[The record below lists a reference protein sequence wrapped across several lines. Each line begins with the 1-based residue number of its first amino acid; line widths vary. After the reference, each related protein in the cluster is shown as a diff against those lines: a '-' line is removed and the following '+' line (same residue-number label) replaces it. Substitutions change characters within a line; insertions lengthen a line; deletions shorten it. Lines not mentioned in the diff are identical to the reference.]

1 MKEPKK
7 VKNIILILGGLALIM
22 TFLTWGNG
30 SAGLIGKVISFVVTP
45 VQKISSQVSAGLN
58 RSWEGMKD
66 VQTLEAENEQLKKEI
81 DTLRYE
87 KKLLEQEKNEL
98 DRLRELYQLDKRHA
112 DYPKT
117 GARVI
122 GKNPG
127 NWYETFIIDKG
138 AKHGMKVDMVV
149 TAGGGL
155 VGKIIQVR
163 ELDSTVISLID
174 ELSGISSKIL
184 RTSDLC
190 TVSGSKKLAQEGL
203 ALIEQIAEDT
213 HLIIGDEIITSHLG
227 KIYPPG
233 ILIGKV
239 KDININP
246 NKLSKTAILE
256 PAVDFKHLEE
266 VLVII
271 GDTTAVETPAEP
283 ATEASDASASK

>member
-7 VKNIILILGGLALIM
+7 VKNIIIILGVLALIM
-22 TFLTWGNG
+22 SFLTWGSSSSG
-30 SAGLIGKVISFVVTP
+30 FAGKAISFLFTP
-45 VQKISSQVSAGLN
+45 IQKISNEISTRLGN
-58 RSWEGMKD
+58 SWSGMRD
-66 VQTLEAENEQLKKEI
+66 VQELETENEQLKKEI

-98 DRLRELYQLDKRHA
+98 DRLRALYDFDKRFA

-138 AKHGMKVDMVV
+138 EKDGMKVDMVV
-149 TAGGGL
+149 TSGNGL

-163 ELDSTVISLID
+163 QSDSTVISLID
-174 ELSGISSKIL
+174 ELSGISAKIL

-190 TVSGSKKLAQEGL
+190 IVSGSKKLGQEGQ

-213 HLIIGDEIITSHLG
+213 HLIIGDEIVTSHLG
-227 KIYPPG
+227 QIYPPG
-233 ILIGKV
+233 ILIGQV
-239 KDININP
+239 KDIEVNP

-266 VLVII
+266 VLVIV
-271 GDTTAVETPAEP
+271 GNHAES
-283 ATEASDASASK
+283 ESEE

>member
-1 MKEPKK
+1 MKEPRK
-7 VKNIILILGGLALIM
+7 VKNIIIVLGVLALIM
-22 TFLTWGNG
+22 SFLTWGNG
-30 SAGLIGKVISFVVTP
+30 SVGFFGRVVSFVLTP
-45 VQKISSQVSAGLN
+45 IQKISYEISSRFGNAWDGIQ
-58 RSWEGMKD
+58 D
-66 VQTLEAENEQLKKEI
+66 VKELEEKNEKLQKEI

-87 KKLLEQEKNEL
+87 NKLLQQEKNEL
-98 DRLRELYQLDKRHA
+98 DRLRQLYQFDKRFA

-138 AKHGMKVDMVV
+138 ARDGLKVDMVV
-149 TAGGGL
+149 TAGNGL

-163 ELDSTVISLID
+163 EMDATVISLID
-174 ELSGISSKIL
+174 ELSGISAKIL

-190 TVSGSKKLAQEGL
+190 TVSGSKKLGQNGE

-213 HLIIGDEIITSHLG
+213 HLIIGDEIVTSHLG

-233 ILIGKV
+233 ILIGTV
-239 KDININP
+239 KDIHVNP
-246 NKLSKTAILE
+246 NKLSKTAVLA

-271 GDTTAVETPAEP
+271 GDDTKAEK
-283 ATEASDASASK
+283 EE

>member
-1 MKEPKK
+1 MKEPKRI
-7 VKNIILILGGLALIM
+7 KNIIIILGILALLM
-22 TFLTWGNG
+22 SFLTNGNSG
-30 SAGLIGKVISFVVTP
+30 FLGNAISFFATP
-45 VQKISSQVSAGLN
+45 IQKIGHELMGRLN
-58 RSWEGMKD
+58 SSWEDVKD
-66 VQTLEAENEQLKKEI
+66 LQALQAENEELKKQI

-98 DRLRELYQLDKRHA
+98 DRLRELYQLDKRYA

-127 NWYETFIIDKG
+127 NWYETFVIDKG
-138 AKHGMKVDMVV
+138 SAHGMKVDMVV
-149 TAGGGL
+149 TAGNGL

-174 ELSGISSKIL
+174 ELSGISAKIL

-190 TVSGSKKLAQEGL
+190 TVSGSKSLGQEGM
-203 ALIEQIAEDT
+203 ALIEQMAEDT
-213 HLIIGDEIITSHLG
+213 HLIIGDEIVTSHLG

-233 ILIGKV
+233 ILIGTV
-239 KDININP
+239 KDINVNP
-246 NKLSKTAILE
+246 NKLSKTAVLE

-271 GDTTAVETPAEP
+271 GEGGEAEN
-283 ATEASDASASK
+283 EE

>member
-7 VKNIILILGGLALIM
+7 VKNIILVLGVLALVM
-22 TFLTWGNG
+22 SFLTWGNG
-30 SAGLIGKVISFVVTP
+30 SVGFAGRAISFVLTP
-45 VQKISSQVSAGLN
+45 IQKISTEIYTRITG
-58 RSWEGMKD
+58 SWEGVKE
-66 VQTLEAENEQLKKEI
+66 VQALEAENEQLKKEI

-98 DRLRELYQLDKRHA
+98 DRLRALYQLDKRYA

-149 TAGGGL
+149 TAGNGL

-174 ELSGISSKIL
+174 ELSGISAKIL

-190 TVSGSKKLAQEGL
+190 TVSGSKKLGQEGH

-213 HLIIGDEIITSHLG
+213 HLIIGDEIVTSHLG

-233 ILIGKV
+233 ILIGTV
-239 KDININP
+239 RDININP

-271 GDTTAVETPAEP
+271 GDDHSSELPVQEDILAESQGK
-283 ATEASDASASK
+283 E

>member
-7 VKNIILILGGLALIM
+7 VKNIIIALGILALVM
-22 TFLTWGNG
+22 SFLTSGNSG
-30 SAGLIGKVISFVVTP
+30 FAGRAVSFVLTP
-45 VQKISSQVSAGLN
+45 IQKIGSNLLGRLSQ
-58 RSWEGMKD
+58 SWESVKD
-66 VQTLEAENEQLKKEI
+66 RRELEAENEELKKEI

-98 DRLRELYQLDKRHA
+98 DRLRELYQLDKRYA

-138 AKHGMKVDMVV
+138 AAQGIKVDMVV
-149 TAGGGL
+149 TAGNGL

-163 ELDSTVISLID
+163 EQDSTVISLLD
-174 ELSGISSKIL
+174 ELSGISAKIL

-190 TVSGSKKLAQEGL
+190 TVSGDKTLGQEGM
-203 ALIEQIAEDT
+203 ALIEQMAEDT
-213 HLIIGDEIITSHLG
+213 HLIIGDEIVTSHLG

-233 ILIGKV
+233 ILIGTV
-239 KDININP
+239 KDINVDP
-246 NKLSKTAILE
+246 NKLSKTAVLQ

-271 GDTTAVETPAEP
+271 GETADAEKK
-283 ATEASDASASK
+283 E